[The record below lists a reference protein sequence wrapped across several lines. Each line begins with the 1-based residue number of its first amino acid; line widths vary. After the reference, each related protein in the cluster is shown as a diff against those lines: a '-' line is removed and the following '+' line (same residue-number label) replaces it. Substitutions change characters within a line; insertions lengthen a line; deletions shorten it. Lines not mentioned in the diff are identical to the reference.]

1 MSLMLKLYCR
11 KSILIPSVIVLS
23 VLMGSIAIGQAQNP
37 NTKLDLIAEVT
48 SAAEDSSF
56 SVAISLDPRPGWH
69 VYWKNPGDNGTT
81 PSATWTLP
89 DGFEAGELQF
99 SAPSFVPFMQFMS
112 YGYDEKVLFISDIK
126 TPTEFDGPIKI
137 ECSMRW
143 LVCDDSVCVPENG
156 KVSISIPKGS
166 GENLSTWR
174 TDFETA
180 RAKQPQKVDWN
191 ARYFASEEKVDL
203 EITIPKEAGEI
214 SDVWFFPAEK
224 KLIDHAEPQTIYQP
238 QGIAENSYVIR
249 ISSVAGSRW
258 DRYQEIVGVL
268 RTIPSASSD
277 KPLSFEFR
285 ASRVDEELMDDDTKS
300 STRSPADIRAL
311 SASH

>member
-1 MSLMLKLYCR
+1 MLKLYCL
-11 KSILIPSVIVLS
+11 KSILIPSVAVLS
-23 VLMGSIAIGQAQNP
+23 ALIGSIAMGQGQNP

-56 SVAISLDPRPGWH
+56 SVAISLNPRPGWH
-69 VYWKNPGDNGTT
+69 VYWINPGDNGTT

-89 DGFEAGELQF
+89 EGFEAGELQF

-126 TPTEFDGPIKI
+126 TPSEFDDPIKI

-143 LVCDDSVCVPENG
+143 LVCDDSVCVPESG
-156 KVSISIPKGS
+156 KVSISIPKGN
-166 GENLSTWR
+166 GENFSTWR
-174 TDFETA
+174 SDFETA

-191 ARYFASEEKVDL
+191 ARYSATEDNVEL
-203 EITIPKEAGEI
+203 EIVIPKDAGEI

-238 QGIAENSYVIR
+238 QAIAGDSYVIR

-258 DRYQEIVGVL
+258 DRYEEIVGVL
-268 RTIPSASSD
+268 RTIPSTSTD
-277 KPLSFEFR
+277 KPQSFEFR
-285 ASRVDEELMDDDTKS
+285 ASRIDEELNEGDSES
-300 STRSPADIRAL
+300 STRSPTDIKAL

>member
-1 MSLMLKLYCR
+1 MPKLHFR
-11 KSILIPSVIVLS
+11 KLICLPSVIVLS
-23 VLMGSIAIGQAQNP
+23 TLIGTLAIGQGQNP
-37 NTKLDLIAEVT
+37 NTKLDLIAEVA
-48 SAAEDSSF
+48 SVAEDSSF
-56 SVAISLDPRPGWH
+56 SVAVSLDPQPGWH

-126 TPTEFDGPIKI
+126 TPSEFDGPIKI

-143 LVCDDSVCVPENG
+143 LACDDSVCVPENG
-156 KVSISIPKGS
+156 KVSISIPKGN

-174 TDFETA
+174 TEFETA

-191 ARYFASEEKVDL
+191 ARYFASEEKVEL
-203 EITIPKEAGEI
+203 EIIIPNEAGEI
-214 SDVWFFPAEK
+214 SDAWFFPAEK

-238 QGIAENSYVIR
+238 QATAGDSYVIQ

-258 DRYQEIVGVL
+258 DRYEEIVGVL
-268 RTIPSASSD
+268 RTIPSTSTD
-277 KPLSFEFR
+277 KPQSFEFR
-285 ASRVDEELMDDDTKS
+285 ASRIDEKLNESDSES
-300 STRSPADIRAL
+300 STRSPTDIKAL